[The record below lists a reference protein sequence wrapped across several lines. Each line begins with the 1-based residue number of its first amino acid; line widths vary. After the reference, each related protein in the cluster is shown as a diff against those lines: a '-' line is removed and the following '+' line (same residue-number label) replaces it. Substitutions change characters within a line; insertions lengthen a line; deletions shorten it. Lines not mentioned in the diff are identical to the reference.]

1 VRAAAGATLVA
12 ATALVALPVLA
23 VAVLL
28 GPAVGPAPPAQV
40 PGIPAA
46 ALLAYTRA
54 ATVCPGLSWAVLAGI
69 GEVESDHGRSPL
81 PGVRAGANPAGAE
94 GPMQML
100 PATFAAYAVG
110 GPGHPADPYDLGDA
124 AVAAARLL
132 CADGGGDPARLA
144 AALFAYNHDAAYV
157 NEVVGWAARYAAAA
171 PEATDRGQ
179 LAAGWALQQLGKPYQ
194 WGATGP
200 GTFDCSGLTQRAWQ
214 AAGIALPR
222 VAAQQYG
229 AGAHLPVLDAA
240 AGDLIFYAS
249 DPADPATIDHV
260 GLALGDGRMVD
271 APHTGAAVRVD
282 GVGGPGLVPLATR
295 PG

>member
-1 VRAAAGATLVA
+1 VGAAAVVS
-12 ATALVALPVLA
+12 TALVALPVAA
-23 VAVLL
+23 VMVLVGAVL
-28 GPAVGPAPPAQV
+28 GPVAPAQV

-54 ATVCPGLSWAVLAGI
+54 AAACPRLSWTVLAGI
-69 GEVESDHGRSPL
+69 GEVESDHGRSAL
-81 PGVRAGANPAGAE
+81 PGVHAGANPSGAE

-100 PATFAAYAVG
+100 PATFEAYAVG
-110 GPGHPADPYDLGDA
+110 GPGHLPDPYDLVDA
-124 AVAAARLL
+124 ALAAARLL

-144 AALFAYNHDAAYV
+144 QALYAYNHDAAYV
-157 NEVVGWAARYAAAA
+157 ADVLAWAARYAASAA
-171 PEATDRGQ
+171 EATDRGP

-194 WGATGP
+194 WGAAGP
-200 GTFDCSGLTQRAWQ
+200 GRFDCSGLTQQAWQ

-240 AGDLIFYAS
+240 PGDLVFFAT

-260 GLALGDGRMVD
+260 GLALGDGWMVD
-271 APHTGAAVRVD
+271 APHTGAVVRVD
-282 GVGGPGLVPLATR
+282 TVGGPGLVPLATR